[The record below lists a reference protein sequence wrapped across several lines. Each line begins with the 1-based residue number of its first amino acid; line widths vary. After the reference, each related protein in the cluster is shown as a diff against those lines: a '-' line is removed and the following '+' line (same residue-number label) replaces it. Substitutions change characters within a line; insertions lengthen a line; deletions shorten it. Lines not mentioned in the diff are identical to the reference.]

1 MKYIFK
7 TYTLLAKELH
17 YVFQI
22 YCSWWRCIFL
32 HINLTQLSQLFPNGK
47 KITFPMSFINFMP
60 NKIPINSIERD
71 IFISNTHFFQK
82 KEKNLT
88 AAFWILRVVF
98 SLSWG
103 RSVTAKP
110 RAITWYHLLP
120 GPYKFVRFFILGVTE
135 MTKNVS
141 RQMRTGNASALTT
154 LPPCVPPAPKNAAIK
169 PLTQTPVS
177 FSSHAS
183 LPFWYFPA
191 ITS

>member
-17 YVFQI
+17 YMFQI

-82 KEKNLT
+82 KEKISLQLSGFKELFFLFREAKVSLQSHVPLPGIICFLVYTNLLG
-88 AAFWILRVVF
+88 F
-98 SLSWG
+98 LSWEWQKWQKMCLVG
-103 RSVTAKP
+103 WEWAM
-110 RAITWYHLLP
+110 LLHWQHCHP
-120 GPYKFVRFFILGVTE
+120 
-135 MTKNVS
+135 
-141 RQMRTGNASALTT
+141 ASHQPQKMQLSN
-154 LPPCVPPAPKNAAIK
+154 P
-169 PLTQTPVS
+169 
-177 FSSHAS
+177 
-183 LPFWYFPA
+183 
-191 ITS
+191 